1 MNHVALSLKDIY
13 FFKRTGRLTFS
24 RGGIQKSFF
33 FQDGGMLFAKSNVS
47 EERLGE
53 ILLRTGKISA
63 ETHQQISM
71 YVQPQ
76 LLLGESLVQN
86 KVLSQRDLYDG
97 LLAQMYA
104 VMLGCFIFFDAEIA
118 FQDRER
124 FLDAEFEL
132 RVSVPL
138 LLERGV
144 RAMSF
149 HPSLHAFFSGKTLFS
164 KTGTFESYL
173 DGKERA
179 LWSRLDGATSS
190 EYIMTREAAEPSW
203 FWKTLLL
210 FYTLGLADFKPS
222 PVQEA
227 EAAPPAPPRM
237 PEADTAIS
245 KREAEPKSEDLDT
258 RLHEALALRRKLG
271 NLDQYQL
278 LGLSRTADETEIKK
292 AYFKLARLYHPDLF
306 GRNLD
311 PDLRSQIEELF
322 DQITKAY
329 RALSTRTAND
339 AASASAAVQIDED
352 GKDGGKNADT
362 RFRQGKT
369 LYSQARYEE
378 AVQYLEE
385 AVRLKE
391 DKGDYFLLLAM
402 AESKIRGQSKKAE
415 RDFLRAIELEPW
427 NPEAV
432 VGLGLLYRREGML
445 TRAKRQFER
454 ALEIDAQ
461 HPTARQEMENLA
473 GTGEEKKGLKG
484 LFSTDLFGS
493 KKK

>member
-1 MNHVALSLKDIY
+1 MNHVALFLKDIY
-13 FFKRTGRLTFS
+13 FSKRTGRLTFS
-24 RGGIQKSFF
+24 RSGIQKSFF
-33 FQDGGMLFAKSNVS
+33 FQAGGMLFAKTNVS

-63 ETHQQISM
+63 DTHQQISR
-71 YVQPQ
+71 YAQPQ

-104 VMLGCFIFFDAEIA
+104 VMLGCFIFYDGEIA
-118 FQDRER
+118 FHDRDSY
-124 FLDAEFEL
+124 LDAEFEL

-138 LLERGV
+138 LLEKGV
-144 RAMSF
+144 RSMSF
-149 HPSLHAFFSGKTLFS
+149 HPALHAFFSGKTMVSLA
-164 KTGTFESYL
+164 GTFESYL
-173 DGKERA
+173 DDKERA
-179 LWSRLDGATSS
+179 LWSRLDGSTAI
-190 EYIMTREAAEPSW
+190 EYVMTREAAEPNW
-203 FWKTLLL
+203 FWKTLFL
-210 FYTLGLADFKPS
+210 FYVLGLADFKPE
-222 PVQEA
+222 PVRETEA
-227 EAAPPAPPRM
+227 VPPAPPLM
-237 PEADTAIS
+237 PEGEAAIV
-245 KREAEPKSEDLDT
+245 KSEGESKTDDLDV
-258 RLHEALALRRKLG
+258 RLHEALELRRKIG

-278 LGLSRTADETEIKK
+278 LGLSKTADETEIKK
-292 AYFKLARLYHPDLF
+292 AYFKLARRFHPDLF

-311 PDLRSQIEELF
+311 PQLRSQIEELF
-322 DQITKAY
+322 DRITKAY
-329 RALSTRTAND
+329 RALSTRTEKD
-339 AASASAAVQIDED
+339 AAAAPAAVRAAED
-352 GKDGGKNADT
+352 GKDGGKSADT

-432 VGLGLLYRREGML
+432 VGLGLLYKREGL
-445 TRAKRQFER
+445 LARAKRQFER
-454 ALEIDAQ
+454 AVEIDAQ
-461 HPTARQEMENLA
+461 HPTARQELEYLA

-484 LFSTDLFGS
+484 FFSTDFFGS